1 MVGGGGVALVAGA
14 GPGIGCPKLCEEL
27 YELPKNL
34 EKRKK
39 EKIGEENEEK
49 KAKKVKGVFAKV
61 KIGPKKSS

>member
-1 MVGGGGVALVAGA
+1 M
-14 GPGIGCPKLCEEL
+14 CEEL

-49 KAKKVKGVFAKV
+49 KAKKVKGVIAKV

>member
-1 MVGGGGVALVAGA
+1 MCPTLTTNFSVVFH
-14 GPGIGCPKLCEEL
+14 PGCPKLCEEL